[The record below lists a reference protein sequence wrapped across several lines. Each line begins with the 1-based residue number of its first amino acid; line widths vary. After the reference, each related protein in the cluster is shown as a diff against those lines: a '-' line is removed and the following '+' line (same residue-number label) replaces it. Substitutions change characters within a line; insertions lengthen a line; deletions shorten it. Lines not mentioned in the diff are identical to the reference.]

1 MRPDVSMLSLEGTL
15 ARKGTE
21 MTVEKRRE
29 LRRFEGLSVNL
40 ALADG
45 SRLDDVSLVSARGR
59 SLWIFAG
66 GEDRFVPVTAVID
79 AWPSTAAAA

>member
-1 MRPDVSMLSLEGTL
+1 
-15 ARKGTE
+15 

-29 LRRFEGLSVNL
+29 LRRCEGSSVNL

-45 SRLDDVSLVSARGR
+45 SRLDDVNLVSARGT
-59 SLWIFAG
+59 SLWIFAS

-79 AWPSTAAAA
+79 AWPSAVAA

>member
-1 MRPDVSMLSLEGTL
+1 
-15 ARKGTE
+15 

-29 LRRFEGLSVNL
+29 LRRFEGSSVNL

-45 SRLDDVSLVSARGR
+45 SRLDDVSLVSARGV

-79 AWPSTAAAA
+79 AWPSSATAA

>member
-1 MRPDVSMLSLEGTL
+1 
-15 ARKGTE
+15 

-29 LRRFEGLSVNL
+29 LRRFEGSTVSL

-45 SRLDDVSLVSARGR
+45 SRLDDVNLVSARGMT
-59 SLWIFAG
+59 LWVFAC
-66 GEDRFVPVTAVID
+66 GEDRFVPVTSVID

>member
-1 MRPDVSMLSLEGTL
+1 
-15 ARKGTE
+15 

-29 LRRFEGLSVNL
+29 LRGFEGSSVSL

-45 SRLDDVSLVSARGR
+45 SRLDDVSLISARGT

-66 GEDRFVPVTAVID
+66 GEDRFVPVAAVID
-79 AWPSTAAAA
+79 AWPSVSAAA

>member
-1 MRPDVSMLSLEGTL
+1 
-15 ARKGTE
+15 

-29 LRRFEGLSVNL
+29 LRRFEGSTVSL

-45 SRLDDVSLVSARGR
+45 SRLDDVNLVSARGMT
-59 SLWIFAG
+59 LWIFSC
-66 GEDRFVPVTAVID
+66 GEDRFVPVTTVID